1 MILYSSAVV
10 GGREGKGG
18 GGGWDGD
25 NGSIRAAH
33 SNGQKGLHCQGRR
46 IKLT

>member
-18 GGGWDGD
+18 GGDGM
-25 NGSIRAAH
+25 GIMGAS
-33 SNGQKGLHCQGRR
+33 GLHIPMARKVCIVRAGG
-46 IKLT
+46 LN